1 MIAKRVTAMKQ
12 LGLGLNLS
20 TKRTRKREFLEEM
33 ERVVP
38 WGVLV
43 QIVEPHYPRAKTGR
57 PPFGIETMLRI
68 HYLQQWFGLSDP
80 AMEEA
85 LHDVPLYREFA
96 KLEGVTARLP
106 DETTILRFR
115 HLLERHELAVDMLRV
130 VNDILQAKGLMMR
143 TGTAV
148 DATLIA
154 APSSTKNADG
164 ARDPEM
170 KQTRKGNNW
179 YFGMKAHIGVDAQSG
194 LVHTVAGTA
203 ANVNDLTMAGA
214 LLHGDEEAAF
224 GDAGYQG
231 VHKRAEAAGPIWHVA
246 MRPGKRRKLNLF
258 IEPDFVAER
267 VEKMK
272 ASIRAKVEHPF
283 RVIKRQFGFTKVRYR
298 GLAKNT
304 AQIVTLFALSNLWM
318 MRRQLMAMAEVRP
331 QRA

>member
-1 MIAKRVTAMKQ
+1 MKQ

-20 TKRTRKREFLEEM
+20 TKKTRKREFLEEM

-38 WGVLV
+38 WAVLV
-43 QIVEPHYPRAKTGR
+43 QIVEPHYPKSKTGR

-68 HYLQQWFGLSDP
+68 HYVQQWFGLSDP

-96 KLEGVTARLP
+96 KLDSATERLP

-115 HLLERHELAVDMLRV
+115 HLLEKHNLAVDMLRV
-130 VNDILQAKGLMMR
+130 VNDLLQHRGLMLR
-143 TGTAV
+143 SGTAV
-148 DATLIA
+148 DATLIS

-164 ARDPEM
+164 ERDPEM
-170 KQTRKGNNW
+170 KQAKKGNQW
-179 YFGMKAHIGVDAQSG
+179 YFGMKAHIGVDIASG
-194 LVHTVAGTA
+194 LVHTVATTP
-203 ANVNDLTMAGA
+203 ANVNDLNVAGQ

-231 VHKRAEAAGPIWHVA
+231 VHKRPEAAGPTWHVA
-246 MRPGKRRKLNLF
+246 MRPGLRRKLNRF
-258 IEPDFVAER
+258 IEPDFAAER

-283 RVIKRQFGFTKVRYR
+283 RVLKRQFGFTKVRYR

-304 AQIVTLFALSNLWM
+304 AQIVTLFALGNLWLA
-318 MRRQLMAMAEVRP
+318 RRRLMGAAG
-331 QRA
+331 